1 MRTELYTWKY
11 MELGEKVV
19 STLKEKRH
27 DAYLVEKKE
36 DVLQK
41 VKDLIPSGSKVA
53 VGGSITLNECGIL
66 ELLRNGDYEFY
77 DRYSAKSHE
86 ESIRINR
93 QAFETDFFLCSAN
106 AITLDGKIVQLDGTG
121 TRVAPMIWGPKNVII
136 VAGMNKIASSVDT
149 AQERIRFISPMNA
162 KRLNIKTPCT
172 RIGECINCESS
183 ERICVHQVIVET
195 GVRTPGRFKIILVA
209 QDLGL

>member
-1 MRTELYTWKY
+1 
-11 MELGEKVV
+11 
-19 STLKEKRH
+19 
-27 DAYLVEKKE
+27 
-36 DVLQK
+36 
-41 VKDLIPSGSKVA
+41 
-53 VGGSITLNECGIL
+53 
-66 ELLRNGDYEFY
+66 
-77 DRYSAKSHE
+77 
-86 ESIRINR
+86 
-93 QAFETDFFLCSAN
+93 
-106 AITLDGKIVQLDGTG
+106 
-121 TRVAPMIWGPKNVII
+121 MIWGPRNVII
-136 VAGMNKIASSVDT
+136 VAGMNKIVSSVDA